1 MKLTMKGAPFFW
13 ADDCEASSCTLK
25 KKLVSAPILKL
36 PESGKCFIV
45 YTDASRV
52 GLGYVFIKEGWVIS
66 YEHEE
71 KYPTHDIGPICFR
84 L

>member
-1 MKLTMKGAPFFW
+1 MYSKE
-13 ADDCEASSCTLK
+13 EAGECSY
-25 KKLVSAPILKL
+25 LKL
-36 PESGKCFIV
+36 PESGKRFIV